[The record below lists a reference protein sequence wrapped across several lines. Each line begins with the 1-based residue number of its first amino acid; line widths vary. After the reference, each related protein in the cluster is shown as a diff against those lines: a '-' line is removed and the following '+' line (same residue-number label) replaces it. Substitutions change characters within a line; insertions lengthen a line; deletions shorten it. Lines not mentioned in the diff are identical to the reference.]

1 MVLRSYRQSDQLLWF
16 KESLM
21 TVGAVLNQK
30 GSSVISVLPEAAVM
44 EAANIISR
52 QRIGA
57 VVVCDAAGNLI
68 GILSERDVV
77 RGLTQH
83 GAGLLDLKVS
93 ALMTHEV
100 QVVTAAS
107 TVLEAMEVMDAGY
120 FRHLPVVDDTRRLC
134 GIVSIRDLVRYRIH
148 SQASDVES
156 LQAYVIGRG
165 YGLGRVG

>member
-1 MVLRSYRQSDQLLWF
+1 
-16 KESLM
+16 M
-21 TVGAVLNQK
+21 TVGAVLGQK
-30 GSSVISVLPEAAVM
+30 GSSVISVLPESMVV
-44 EAANIISR
+44 EAAEIISR

-57 VVVCDAAGNLI
+57 VVVCDAAGALV

-83 GAGLLDLKVS
+83 GAGLLDLRVS

-100 QVVTAAS
+100 QVVTAATS
-107 TVLEAMEVMDAGY
+107 VHEAMEVMDSGY
-120 FRHLPVVDDTRRLC
+120 FRHLPVVEADRKLC
-134 GIVSIRDLVRYRIH
+134 GIVSIRDLVRYRIN
-148 SQASDVES
+148 SQQSDVES